1 MSIRRR
7 TWKTQNGE
15 TRSSW
20 LVDYRGRDGQRHI
33 ASFEHKKDAAAYDAE
48 VRSAVRAGIHTAPSR
63 SPTVTEAV
71 ADWVERGETEQL
83 ERATL
88 KQYRE
93 LGAHIER
100 HLGTTRLAHLTTP
113 GVNAFRDT
121 LCRTMSRSM
130 ARKILTALKGI
141 LGEAQRRGNVAQ
153 NVAIGVRIGPGRG
166 EAGLG
171 VDCGGPTP

>member
-1 MSIRRR
+1 
-7 TWKTQNGE
+7 
-15 TRSSW
+15 
-20 LVDYRGRDGQRHI
+20 
-33 ASFEHKKDAAAYDAE
+33 EHKKDATAYDAE
-48 VRSAVRAGIHTAPSR
+48 VRTAVRAGTHTAPSR

-71 ADWVERGETEQL
+71 ADWVERGENEQL

-93 LGAHIER
+93 LGAHIEQ

-121 LCRTMSRSM
+121 LCQTMSRSM
-130 ARKILTALKGI
+130 ARKVLTALKGI

-153 NVAIGVRIGPGRG
+153 NVAIGVRIGPDKRKTGLEVGR
-166 EAGLG
+166 
-171 VDCGGPTP
+171 DIPTPGEIRRSRPPRGARGRCW

>member
-7 TWKTQNGE
+7 TWRTQSGE
-15 TRSSW
+15 TRLAW

-33 ASFEHKKDAAAYDAE
+33 ASFEHKKDATAYDAE
-48 VRSAVRAGIHTAPSR
+48 VRTAVARGTFTAPSR

-71 ADWVERGETEQL
+71 ADWVERGEIEQL

-100 HLGTTRLAHLTTP
+100 HLGTT
-113 GVNAFRDT
+113 
-121 LCRTMSRSM
+121 
-130 ARKILTALKGI
+130 
-141 LGEAQRRGNVAQ
+141 
-153 NVAIGVRIGPGRG
+153 
-166 EAGLG
+166 
-171 VDCGGPTP
+171 